1 MVEAILRR
9 MAKLRMFGRSPMG
22 ASLRLNEWI
31 WNRLPPSLAAL
42 RPFRSFG
49 HLLHSLVRLQDRRMY
64 LGTFFLRNRPELEL
78 LRRLSGLG
86 SGGRRVRIAVLGSSN
101 GAEVYSIAWAL
112 RSAQPDVKLEM
123 RAVDISADA
132 VEAGRK
138 GLYEQGVSELVNEP
152 IFERMTAREREEMF
166 EKNGDR
172 FRIKPWVREGI
183 TWEVGDAGDPRIVEA
198 LGPQDIVVANRFL
211 CHMPPPEAERC
222 LRNLVR
228 LLVPGGHL
236 FVSGVDLDVRT
247 TVARD
252 LGWTPVPDL
261 LEEIHEGDPSLRVS
275 WPHKYWGLE
284 PIDRRRSDWQIR
296 YASVFRIG
304 EDVQSR

>member
-1 MVEAILRR
+1 
-9 MAKLRMFGRSPMG
+9 
-22 ASLRLNEWI
+22 
-31 WNRLPPSLAAL
+31 
-42 RPFRSFG
+42 
-49 HLLHSLVRLQDRRMY
+49 MY

-78 LRRLSGLG
+78 LRRLSGVG
-86 SGGRRVRIAVLGSSN
+86 SRVRIAVLGSSN

-123 RAVDISADA
+123 RAVDISASA
-132 VEAGRK
+132 LEEARE
-138 GLYEQGVSELVNEP
+138 GLYEPGVSELVSEP
-152 IFERMTAREREEMF
+152 IFERMTGKEREEMF
-166 EKNGDR
+166 EKDGDR
-172 FRIKPWVREGI
+172 FRIKPWVRNGI
-183 TWEVGDAGDPRIVEA
+183 AWEVGDAGDPRIVDA

-211 CHMPPPEAERC
+211 CHMPPPEAERV

-247 TVARD
+247 KVARD
-252 LGWTPVPDL
+252 LGWKPVPDL

-284 PIDRRRSDWQIR
+284 PIDRKRSDWQIR
-296 YASVFRIG
+296 YASVFRVG
-304 EDVQSR
+304 EDVLSR